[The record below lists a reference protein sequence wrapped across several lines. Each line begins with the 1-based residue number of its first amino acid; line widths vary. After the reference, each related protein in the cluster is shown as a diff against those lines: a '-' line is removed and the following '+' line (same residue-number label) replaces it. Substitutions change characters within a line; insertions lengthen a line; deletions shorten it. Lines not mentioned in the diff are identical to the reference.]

1 MIEDAIKM
9 AKEAMEKAKERLGR
23 ELARVRTGRA
33 SPALLDDVRVEAYG
47 SPMPLNQLATVSA
60 PDARL
65 LVIKPYDVGNLSSI
79 ERGILNSGLGLNP
92 SNDGVVVR
100 VPIPPLTGE
109 RRKNLVKQ
117 IKDHGEDAKISIR
130 TGRRDANEFLKE
142 AEKDK
147 DISEDE
153 LKKGLDR
160 VQTLTDE
167 YVKLIDATI
176 AKKEA
181 EIMNE

>member
-1 MIEDAIKM
+1 MIDDALKM
-9 AKEAMEKAKERLGR
+9 AKEAMDKGKDRLAR

-47 SPMPLNQLATVSA
+47 SQMPLNQLATVSA

-65 LVIKPYDVGNLSSI
+65 LIIKPYDASTLSAI
-79 ERGILNSGLGLNP
+79 ERGILNGGLGLNP
-92 SNDGVVVR
+92 SSDGVIVR

-109 RRKNLVKQ
+109 RRKSLVKQ
-117 IKDHGEDAKISIR
+117 IKDHGEDAKIVVR
-130 TGRRDANEFLKE
+130 NGRRDANDLLKE

-147 DISEDE
+147 EISEDD

-160 VQTLTDE
+160 IQVLTDE
-167 YVKLIDATI
+167 YVKLIDQTI